1 MSSVQELRDM
11 SVTDL
16 NNELINLR
24 REQFNLRMQHGA
36 GDTPKIHRFSAV
48 KKDIARIKTVL
59 TQKSK

>member
-1 MSSVQELRDM
+1 MATIQEIKDM

-36 GDTPKIHRFSAV
+36 GDTPKYHRFSAV
-48 KKDIARIKTVL
+48 KKILHVL
-59 TQKSK
+59 KPC